1 MHACMPSAE
10 THRNWRERWAVLSLY
25 FIYIIIIVFRCHLPV
40 LALYV
45 AQFGCVCLSQRD
57 AVCMH
62 CCPVCRSPFA
72 VVIAMTSRKW
82 PSSKN
87 VTNYKYVL
95 SFQSS
100 QLMFVYKVE
109 QANCFITLPIRFVGH
124 HIPYTTYT
132 DILSIIHSFYFYCLF
147 DYVSNKIVFW
157 FRAEFFFSLLNL
169 FKHFHPCRFKLVH
182 WITIVFKS
190 KQQQIQMQSIGRKEI
205 VIKKAK
211 QMRKKGTKSS

>member
-1 MHACMPSAE
+1 MHAECRDTSQLEREMGSFVIIFYIYYHYCFSLSSA
-10 THRNWRERWAVLSLY
+10 RCRSLSA
-25 FIYIIIIVFRCHLPV
+25 RSHS
-40 LALYV
+40 LYV
-45 AQFGCVCLSQRD
+45 AQCGCVCLSQRD

-100 QLMFVYKVE
+100 QLMFVYTKSNKHTVSLLC
-109 QANCFITLPIRFVGH
+109 QYDSVGH

-132 DILSIIHSFYFYCLF
+132 DILSIIHSFYIYCLF
-147 DYVSNKIVFW
+147 DYVSNKIVFR
-157 FRAEFFFSLLNL
+157 FRAEFIFFSLIYL
-169 FKHFHPCRFKLVH
+169 
-182 WITIVFKS
+182 
-190 KQQQIQMQSIGRKEI
+190 SISIHAYSNWYTE
-205 VIKKAK
+205 
-211 QMRKKGTKSS
+211 

>member
-10 THRNWRERWAVLSLY
+10 THRNWRERWAVLTLY
-25 FIYIIIIVFRCHLPV
+25 FIYIIIIVFPLSSARSCSLSDRSRSLCGTV
-40 LALYV
+40 C
-45 AQFGCVCLSQRD
+45 GCVCLSQRD

-62 CCPVCRSPFA
+62 CCSVCRSPFT

-109 QANCFITLPIRFVGH
+109 QAHCLITLPIRFVGH

-132 DILSIIHSFYFYCLF
+132 EILSIIHSFYIYCLF
-147 DYVSNKIVFW
+147 DYVSNKIVLR
-157 FRAEFFFSLLNL
+157 FRAELFFFFSLIHL
-169 FKHFHPCRFKLVH
+169 
-182 WITIVFKS
+182 
-190 KQQQIQMQSIGRKEI
+190 SISIHADSNWYTE
-205 VIKKAK
+205 
-211 QMRKKGTKSS
+211 